1 MVAMWTR
8 LPIVQ
13 AAPCGLGDDREA
25 EGRSTRTACG
35 RSARGGWPGG
45 DFFVSRCKAARGGG
59 KKSPPGRCGKAIG
72 GGARTLRPDQVIEG
86 RNGTAWA
93 NHKEE
98 SRVAYRA
105 TQQKPSVVKV
115 PPALA
120 PPLPNR

>member
-45 DFFVSRCKAARGGG
+45 DFFASRCKAARGGG
-59 KKSPPGRCGKAIG
+59 KKSPPGRCGQAIG
-72 GGARTLRPDQVIEG
+72 GAARTLRPDQVIEG
-86 RNGTAWA
+86 RNGSVWSRQ
-93 NHKEE
+93 KEGD
-98 SRVAYRA
+98 RVALGD
-105 TQQKPSVVKV
+105 TQQERCVDTVSAATASSLTSV
-115 PPALA
+115 
-120 PPLPNR
+120 